1 MQRWGIKTVA
11 EGMLHASNLS
21 RNVAKSRGSFYVSC
35 SSHRNNCSC
44 KMGCYTWIFSCNLQH
59 NKRCVAGSKKNC
71 FECATWPLIN
81 FQMFLWT
88 AKTMNVNLPNCS
100 QGLRLTV
107 ANKTQTKKKFHFA
120 SGFCA
125 SLAILW
131 ALEALR
137 RPIKS
142 KLQIF
147 RKLSQIEIEIES
159 KRAEFKTLATIY
171 IRRDLLAQ
179 AKTFIYWNVK
189 EWLTFFVCLFL

>member
-1 MQRWGIKTVA
+1 
-11 EGMLHASNLS
+11 MLHASNLS
-21 RNVAKSRGSFYVSC
+21 RNVAKCRGSFYVSC
-35 SSHRNNCSC
+35 SSHRNNWSC

-107 ANKTQTKKKFHFA
+107 ANKTQTKKKFHLA

-131 ALEALR
+131 ALEDLR

-142 KLQIF
+142 KFQIF
-147 RKLSQIEIEIES
+147 HKTKLSQSGQNLKHWLQYISDVIYWPKQKLSFTEMWKNDWLFLFVFSFS
-159 KRAEFKTLATIY
+159 KMQRINK
-171 IRRDLLAQ
+171 LLA
-179 AKTFIYWNVK
+179 AND
-189 EWLTFFVCLFL
+189 L